1 MDGAHWLSCR
11 DAGEVS
17 CRTEAENCCMAVS
30 QCRATHRNV
39 HHPHTQQEEA
49 DTKLILHAV
58 EATASGSLI
67 INIHSLDTDE

>member
-1 MDGAHWLSCR
+1 
-11 DAGEVS
+11 
-17 CRTEAENCCMAVS
+17 MAVS